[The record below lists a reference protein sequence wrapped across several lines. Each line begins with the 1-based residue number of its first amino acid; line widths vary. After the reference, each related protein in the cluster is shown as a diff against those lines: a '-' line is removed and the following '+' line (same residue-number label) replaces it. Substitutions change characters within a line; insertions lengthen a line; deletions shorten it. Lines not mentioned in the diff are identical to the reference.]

1 MHMMVVPP
9 SLPPVPRPV
18 VKTWARRA
26 AAAGVGPSS
35 CSGTSCTGPVCSAAQ
50 PWRSAW
56 TRARNTWQ
64 RPVSICR
71 CRAPPSVTATRCL
84 GRGPKQHPSA
94 TARWAVHTIVSW
106 LTVWKGHP
114 GPRAPGQR
122 PTSTTATVDRPFLA
136 KRNLKSVAISRPD
149 DNGLFKSVAGPSEDG
164 GGETCFRFR
173 LRYTHSLTAL
183 TPCFFNAICRNA
195 IQFKMYDISII
206 SQTVGEIHTNARD
219 DTIKNVRAQGL

>member
-1 MHMMVVPP
+1 MDHYCGSGVWSLICFVKLRIGQQVGKIKIKVRWRWLMHMMVVPS
-9 SLPPVPRPV
+9 SLPPVLRPV

-71 CRAPPSVTATRCL
+71 CRAPPSATATRCL

-94 TARWAVHTIVSW
+94 TARWVVHTIVSW

-136 KRNLKSVAISRPD
+136 QQNLKSVAISRPD

-164 GGETCFRFR
+164 GGDVF
-173 LRYTHSLTAL
+173 
-183 TPCFFNAICRNA
+183 
-195 IQFKMYDISII
+195 
-206 SQTVGEIHTNARD
+206 EIPP
-219 DTIKNVRAQGL
+219 